1 MNVMSRT
8 SLVTLFGVL
17 ALATMAVLAGPD
29 RHRSV
34 AESRPGDASALHP
47 GVEPHLDPRL
57 RFLLTQAA
65 RGEPH
70 EDSPFF
76 RTLSAVARERGWD
89 PPDVHTTEGRAVG
102 VREGN
107 SRYAVV
113 ILGWESPD
121 TRARGGDSQDLL
133 LLGPDGRLLDRLSC
147 GISNRQVRGTAFRTD
162 TPHAAEGDGARFI
175 IRYLPAAGYPVW
187 EGLRYDVDHGPKN
200 ARFRGDDGRPG
211 PFLQEEWVRQGLC
224 RVTVG
229 HGKLQLLFPS
239 LEK

>member
-1 MNVMSRT
+1 MSRT
-8 SLVTLFGVL
+8 SLVAVFGVL
-17 ALATMAVLAGPD
+17 ALTAGGVLAGPGQP
-29 RHRSV
+29 RAG
-34 AESRPGDASALHP
+34 AESRSGSLPPA
-47 GVEPHLDPRL
+47 VEPYLDPEV
-57 RFLLTQAA
+57 RFLLTQTA
-65 RGEPH
+65 RGESPD
-70 EDSPFF
+70 ESPFF
-76 RTLSAVARERGWD
+76 HALSAFVPKKD
-89 PPDVHTTEGRAVG
+89 LDDVFRYSTGGRAVS
-102 VREGN
+102 VRDGN
-107 SRYAVV
+107 TRYAVV
-113 ILGWESPD
+113 ILGWKSRVHP
-121 TRARGGDSQDLL
+121 GQDLQQLL